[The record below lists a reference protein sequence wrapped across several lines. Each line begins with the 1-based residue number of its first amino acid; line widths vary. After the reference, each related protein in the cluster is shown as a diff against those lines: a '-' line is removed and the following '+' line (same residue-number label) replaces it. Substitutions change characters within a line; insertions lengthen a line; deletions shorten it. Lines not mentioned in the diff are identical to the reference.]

1 MDKKLFIIDDDDENF
16 TKVND
21 ERFVDCWRSTNGWSE
36 IYARYAITENTTVR
50 SRLTRLQ
57 YRWKKNY
64 NLRWW
69 IFCGVNVVWRICQFR
84 ADVNVFGP
92 QQTRCIVF
100 QGVPWNGRTAH
111 SNSTAGY
118 AGSIITYGG
127 AQAPDS
133 GKHNP
138 LQGTIGYRVNAPR
151 WVKKYLFYI
160 LNN

>member
-1 MDKKLFIIDDDDENF
+1 MDKKRFIIDDGNEIF

-21 ERFVDCWRSTNGWSE
+21 ERFVNCWRSTNGWSE

-50 SRLTRLQ
+50 SRLTRVQ
-57 YRWKKNY
+57 YWRKKYNSQWWKFC
-64 NLRWW
+64 RVSADWW
-69 IFCGVNVVWRICQFR
+69 RCQLR
-84 ADVNVFGP
+84 ADVDFFES

-100 QGVPWNGRTAH
+100 QGVPWNGRTAN

-138 LQGTIGYRVNAPR
+138 LQGTIGYRVNTPR
-151 WVKKYLFYI
+151 WVRQILF
-160 LNN
+160 LTFSR